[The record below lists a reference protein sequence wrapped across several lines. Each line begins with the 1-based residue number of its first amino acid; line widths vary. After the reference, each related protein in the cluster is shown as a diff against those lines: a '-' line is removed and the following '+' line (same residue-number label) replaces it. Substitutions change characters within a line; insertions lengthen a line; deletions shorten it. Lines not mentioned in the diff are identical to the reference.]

1 MTQCE
6 DAITPWRHAA
16 LANAGLGWHVR
27 CRIKGR
33 ALAASESYDF
43 IIVGAG
49 SAGCVLANRLTE
61 SGRHRVLLLEAGPP
75 NRHFWLHVPLGYG
88 KLFTNTRYNWCY
100 QTEPQ
105 AGCHGRNVIA
115 PRGKTLG
122 GSSSIN
128 GLIYIRGQAE
138 DFDHW
143 RQLGNAGWSHEDV
156 LPYFRKAEDNERG
169 ADAHHGAGG
178 PLGVSDIRDRHPLA
192 QAFIEAAVQCGYPR
206 NDDFNGAAQEGAGY
220 YQNTMRGGVRSSTA
234 AAYLT
239 PARRRSNL
247 RVVSGALTT
256 RILFDGRRSTGV
268 EYTVGGETRSAQVN
282 GEVLVCGGAFNSPQL
297 LQLSGLGPAELLQ
310 SHGIPVVADLPGVGD
325 ALNDHYFARLIM
337 KAKAPITLNDAAR
350 NFAQGARAV
359 LQYAF
364 TRRGYFAMPAIS
376 AGCFLRALPSA
387 ATPDVQCSIAL
398 YSAHSIGG
406 DLDPFSGFM
415 ITCCLLRPES
425 RGHVR
430 IKSADPRQ
438 PPAIDPNYLATPK
451 DRDTLVAG
459 VRALR
464 RIADA
469 PALKQHIA
477 EEFEPG
483 PACASD
489 EDILDF
495 IRRRG
500 STVYHPVSTCRMGPD
515 AKAVVDERL
524 RVRGFAALRVIDA
537 SIMPS
542 VVSGN
547 TNAATI
553 MIAEKGA
560 DMVLQDAKAAA

>member
-1 MTQCE
+1 MTE
-6 DAITPWRHAA
+6 NVAT
-16 LANAGLGWHVR
+16 
-27 CRIKGR
+27 
-33 ALAASESYDF
+33 YDY

-61 SGRHRVLLLEAGPP
+61 SGKHRVLLLEAGPR
-75 NRHFWLHVPLGYG
+75 NSHFWLHVPLGYG
-88 KLFTNTRYNWCY
+88 KLFTNQRYNWCY
-100 QTEPQ
+100 TTESQPE
-105 AGCHGRNVIA
+105 CHGRNVIA

-143 RQLGNAGWSHEDV
+143 RQLGNTGWSHDDV
-156 LPYFRKAEDNERG
+156 LPYFCKAEDNERG
-169 ADAHHGAGG
+169 ADEHHGVGG
-178 PLGVSDIRDRHPLA
+178 PLGVSDIRDEHPLA
-192 QAFIEAAVQCGYPR
+192 KAFIEAAVECGYPR
-206 NDDFNGAAQEGAGY
+206 NKDFNGAVQEGAGF

-234 AAYLT
+234 TAYLK
-239 PARRRSNL
+239 PARQRGNL
-247 RVVSGALTT
+247 HVVSEALAS
-256 RILFDGRRSTGV
+256 RVLFDGRRATGV
-268 EYTVGGETRSAQVN
+268 EYQVGGATRTVHAN
-282 GEVLVCGGAFNSPQL
+282 LEVLVAGGAFNSPQL
-297 LQLSGLGPAELLQ
+297 LQLSGLGPAEHLRPL
-310 SHGIPVVADLPGVGD
+310 GIPVIADLPGVGD
-325 ALNDHYFARLIM
+325 HLNDHYFARIIL
-337 KAKAPITLNDAAR
+337 KARAPITLNDAVR
-350 NFAQGARAV
+350 NWRQGATAV
-359 LQYAF
+359 LQYALS
-364 TRRGYFAMPAIS
+364 RRGYFAMPAIS
-376 AGCFLRALPSA
+376 AGCFLRALPSS

-438 PPAIDPNYLATPK
+438 APAIHPNYLAAQK

-459 VRALR
+459 VKALR
-464 RIADA
+464 RIAQA
-469 PALKQHIA
+469 PSLARHIA
-477 EEFEPG
+477 DEFEPG
-483 PACASD
+483 PKCDSD
-489 EDILDF
+489 NDLLDF

-500 STVYHPVSTCRMGPD
+500 STVYHPVSTCRMGQDP
-515 AKAVVDERL
+515 KAVVDERL
-524 RVRGFAALRVIDA
+524 KVRGFERLRVIDA
-537 SIMPS
+537 SIMPA

-560 DMVLQDAKAAA
+560 DMVLADARAAV

>member
-1 MTQCE
+1 MAQDT
-6 DAITPWRHAA
+6 
-16 LANAGLGWHVR
+16 N
-27 CRIKGR
+27 
-33 ALAASESYDF
+33 SYDY

-49 SAGCVLANRLTE
+49 SAGCVLANRLSE
-61 SGRHRVLLLEAGPP
+61 SGRSRVLLLEAGPR
-75 NRHFWLHVPLGYG
+75 NRHPWLHVPLGYG
-88 KLFTNTRYNWCY
+88 KLFTNQRYNWCY
-100 QTEPQ
+100 TTEPQ
-105 AGCHGRNVIA
+105 AECNGRNVIA

-156 LPYFRKAEDNERG
+156 LPYFRMAENNERG

-178 PLGVSDIRDRHPLA
+178 PLSVSDTRDRHPLA
-192 QAFIEAAVQCGYPR
+192 AAFIEAAQQCGYPR
-206 NDDFNGAAQEGAGY
+206 NDDFNGATQEGAGF
-220 YQNTMRGGVRSSTA
+220 YQNTMRNGVRASTA
-234 AAYLT
+234 AAYLK
-239 PARRRSNL
+239 PARKRSNL
-247 RVVSGALTT
+247 HVVSEALAA
-256 RILFDGRRSTGV
+256 RILFDGRKATGV
-268 EYTVGGETRSAQVN
+268 EYLVDGATCTAHAN
-282 GEVLVCGGAFNSPQL
+282 AEVLVAGGAFNSPQL
-297 LQLSGLGPAELLQ
+297 LQLSGLGPAEHLRSL
-310 SHGIPVVADLPGVGD
+310 GIPVLADLPGVGND
-325 ALNDHYFARLIM
+325 LNDHYFARVIL
-337 KAKAPITLNDAAR
+337 KCREPITLNDAVR
-350 NFAQGARAV
+350 DWRQGAATV
-359 LQYAF
+359 LRYALF
-364 TRRGYFAMPAIS
+364 RRGYFAMPAIS

-398 YSAHSIGG
+398 YSAHDIGG
-406 DLDPFSGFM
+406 NLDDFSGFM

-430 IKSADPRQ
+430 IKSADPHQ
-438 PPAIDPNYLATPK
+438 APAIHPNYLAARK

-459 VRALR
+459 VKVLR
-464 RIADA
+464 RLAQA
-469 PALKQHIA
+469 PALARYVA

-483 PACASD
+483 PGCAD
-489 EDILDF
+489 DDALLDF

-524 RVRGFAALRVIDA
+524 RVRGFERLRVIDA
-537 SIMPS
+537 SIMPA

-560 DMVLQDAKAAA
+560 DMIMTDARRAA

>member
-1 MTQCE
+1 MTQ
-6 DAITPWRHAA
+6 D
-16 LANAGLGWHVR
+16 ANA
-27 CRIKGR
+27 
-33 ALAASESYDF
+33 YDY

-49 SAGCVLANRLTE
+49 SAGCVLANRLSE
-61 SGRHRVLLLEAGPP
+61 SGRNRVLLLEAGPR

-88 KLFTNTRYNWCY
+88 KLFTNQRYNWCY
-100 QTEPQ
+100 TTEPQ
-105 AGCHGRNVIA
+105 AECNGRNVIA

-156 LPYFRKAEDNERG
+156 LPYFRMAESNERG

-178 PLGVSDIRDRHPLA
+178 PLSVSDVRDRHPLA
-192 QAFIEAAVQCGYPR
+192 AAFIEAAQQCGYPR
-206 NDDFNGAAQEGAGY
+206 NDDFNGATQEGAGF
-220 YQNTMRGGVRSSTA
+220 YQNTMRNGVRASTA
-234 AAYLT
+234 AAYLK
-239 PARRRSNL
+239 PARKRANL
-247 RVVSGALTT
+247 HVVSEALAQ
-256 RILFDGRRSTGV
+256 RILFDGRKATGV
-268 EYTVGGETRSAQVN
+268 EYLVDGATRTAHAN
-282 GEVLVCGGAFNSPQL
+282 AEILVAGGAFNSPQL
-297 LQLSGLGPAELLQ
+297 LQLSGLGPAEHLRSL
-310 SHGIPVVADLPGVGD
+310 GIPVLADMPGVGND
-325 ALNDHYFARLIM
+325 LNDHYFARVIL
-337 KAKAPITLNDAAR
+337 KCREPITLNDTVRSWPQSAATLLR
-350 NFAQGARAV
+350 
-359 LQYAF
+359 YALF
-364 TRRGYFAMPAIS
+364 RRGYFAMPAIS

-398 YSAHSIGG
+398 YSAHDIGG
-406 DLDPFSGFM
+406 NLDDFSGFM

-430 IKSADPRQ
+430 IKSADPRL
-438 PPAIDPNYLATPK
+438 PPAIHPNYLAARK

-459 VRALR
+459 VKVLR
-464 RIADA
+464 RLAQA
-469 PALKQHIA
+469 PALARYIA

-483 PACASD
+483 PGCTDDDAL
-489 EDILDF
+489 LDF

-524 RVRGFAALRVIDA
+524 RVRGFERLRVIDA

-560 DMVLQDAKAAA
+560 DMIMTDARRAA